1 MSSWGAPLAHAWPA
15 LLLTVAGLFLR
26 RASRDPKT
34 PRGDAVLVDLGLGLV
49 AVVASVLWL
58 RVFML
63 IAF

>member
-1 MSSWGAPLAHAWPA
+1 MSSWGAWLAYALPA
-15 LLLTVAGLFLR
+15 LLFTVTGLFLR

-58 RVFML
+58 RVFMV

>member
-1 MSSWGAPLAHAWPA
+1 MSSWAAPLALAWPA
-15 LLLTVAGLFLR
+15 LLLTVTGLYLR

-58 RVFML
+58 RVFAL
-63 IAF
+63 ILF

>member
-1 MSSWGAPLAHAWPA
+1 MRLWGAWLAYAWPA
-15 LLLTVAGLFLR
+15 LLLTIIGLLLR

-58 RVFML
+58 QVL
-63 IAF
+63 ALVVA